1 MLIMMMQ
8 RHGTTTPSWTT
19 SFTATETG
27 VQIILCDRV
36 HSIFRWIFNW
46 VCTLHFFFIRVIKY
60 REDLKTESL
69 TCWIA
74 SWRRREW
81 THWVIRTVTKV
92 RHANGTFIIVR
103 RGQWTRVGRVATC
116 IASVSDSHTFS
127 IDRMIFGFGWLVQT
141 VYHFVCCRLCNV
153 LTFTTGTENET
164 LLLHS
169 IYWIHIGMG
178 TDLAYI

>member
-46 VCTLHFFFIRVIKY
+46 VCILLFLFIRVIKY

-74 SWRRREW
+74 SWRRWEW

-116 IASVSDSHTFS
+116 IASVGGSHTFS

-141 VYHFVCCRLCNV
+141 VYHFVSCWLCNV
-153 LTFTTGTENET
+153 LTFTTGTENKT
-164 LLLHS
+164 LLLLS
-169 IYWIHIGMG
+169 RYWIQFGMG
-178 TDLAYI
+178 TDFDYI